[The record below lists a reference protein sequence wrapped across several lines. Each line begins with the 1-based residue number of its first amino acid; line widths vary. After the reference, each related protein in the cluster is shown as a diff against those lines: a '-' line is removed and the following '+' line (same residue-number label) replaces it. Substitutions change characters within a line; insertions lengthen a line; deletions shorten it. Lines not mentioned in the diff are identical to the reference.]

1 MSNFFENADTDAYE
15 KVSFFATTLLYTISS
30 SLTMIEAVS
39 YKIKNK
45 DLDNSNLY
53 LIVFAC
59 DKLAEIIDKLP
70 VNEFQK
76 YCETTMKKDLSK
88 MSCYI
93 VDKRSEINCN
103 DFYENFL
110 KRKMVNEEL
119 LSKVELKK
127 GGLGGLMIG
136 IAVTALALLQTT
148 TPVLSAVF
156 NSDNF
161 VIQHRALHG
170 MGSSRLFREAS
181 RENPIMQ
188 SHIDTKSHSV
198 QSIYRLQEDS
208 NEDLHE
214 DLQEDSQDDRQD
226 DRQDDLEE
234 PFTEDQEEEFARL
247 DANMHGVCAT
257 NSFVAELCT
266 GGCPSK
272 EEWERLSPKILE
284 RIQNAYREK
293 FTSYD
298 VMNGIYLPP
307 SSLSL
312 GIPTTKLYDTKFV
325 NVPDGLDVEWF
336 RRYFSEGAEKHFSK
350 ENSYSDMA
358 IATVR
363 KPHHAINIM
372 YNMKNQKLCLHDENY
387 KVDWKKHAKK
397 FVLPLHSEEYICEE
411 GFFEE
416 YQLKELNKI
425 GRPVVETTDN
435 IFKLYSEINK
445 HSIEEKIFQI
455 QPPNSIFLIDKSKNT
470 GNINQYIEILK
481 DVRRNMI
488 KGELDGIEFLEAEKE
503 RLKISDETIEILY
516 EAVGIHEQAFN
527 PGFKSYNPRKTR
539 KKLKS
544 LEEKLKADA
553 SLSRGGNKKY
563 VTGKIKKRVSK
574 KERQKRKSKKKT
586 K

>member
-1 MSNFFENADTDAYE
+1 MSHFFENADTDAYE
-15 KVSFFATTLLYTISS
+15 KVSRFASYLLYTISS
-30 SLTMIEAVS
+30 SLTMIKAVS

-53 LIVFAC
+53 LIIFAC

-70 VNEFQK
+70 VNKFQK
-76 YCETTMKKDLSK
+76 YCETTLKKDLSK

-93 VDKRSEINCN
+93 IDKRSEINCN

-110 KRKMVNEEL
+110 KRRKVNKEI

-127 GGLGGLMIG
+127 GGFGGLMIG

-161 VIQHRALHG
+161 VIQDQALHG
-170 MGSSRLFREAS
+170 RGSSRLFREAS
-181 RENPIMQ
+181 RENPIMK
-188 SHIDTKSHSV
+188 SHLDAKSHSV
-198 QSIYRLQEDS
+198 QSIYRFR
-208 NEDLHE
+208 EDLREFFQEEFQE
-214 DLQEDSQDDRQD
+214 DLQDDL
-226 DRQDDLEE
+226 QDDLQE
-234 PFTEDQEEEFARL
+234 PFTRDQEDELARL
-247 DANMHGVCAT
+247 DANMLGVCAT
-257 NSFVAELCT
+257 NSLVAELCT

-284 RIQNAYREK
+284 RVRYAYIDN
-293 FTSYD
+293 FASHHQT
-298 VMNGIYLPP
+298 NGIYLPP
-307 SSLSL
+307 SSLRL
-312 GIPTTKLYDTKFV
+312 GINARKLYDTKFID
-325 NVPDGLDVEWF
+325 VPDGLDVEWF
-336 RRYFSEGAEKHFSK
+336 RRYFSEGAKNYFSK

-358 IATVR
+358 IATVA
-363 KPHHAINIM
+363 KPYHALNIM

-387 KVDWKKHAKK
+387 KVNWSEDEEK
-397 FVLPLHSEEYICEE
+397 FYLPLRSKEYICEE

-416 YQLKELNKI
+416 YQLKELNKF
-425 GRPVVETTDN
+425 GRRPVFETTDN
-435 IFKLYSEINK
+435 IFKVYSEINE
-445 HSIEEKIFQI
+445 HPIEEKIFLI
-455 QPPNSIFLIDKSKNT
+455 QPPKSIFLIDKSKNT

-488 KGELDGIEFLEAEKE
+488 EGELEGIEFLEAEKE

-516 EAVGIHEQAFN
+516 KAVGIHEQAFN
-527 PGFKSYNPRKTR
+527 PGFKSYNPE
-539 KKLKS
+539 KS
-544 LEEKLKADA
+544 NEELRSLQEKLKVI
-553 SLSRGGNKKY
+553 SLSRSKGGNKKY
-563 VTGKIKKRVSK
+563 FTGKIKKRVSK